1 MKTLVV
7 KENDAGQRIDKLLLK
22 TYSNLP
28 VSMMYKGIRT
38 KKIKLNGKRCSISDK
53 VNAGDIIT
61 LYLNDEF
68 LESGGADY
76 DFLSAPGKID
86 IVYEDEN
93 VILINKPAGLLVH
106 PDKSESR
113 DTLVS
118 RVKHY
123 LYEKG
128 EYDPDFENSFAPALV
143 NRLDRNT
150 GGIVIAAKNAVSLRI
165 LNQKLKDGE
174 IRKFY
179 LCIACGILNRKEDI
193 LEGYLDKDGDKNI
206 VSIRNY
212 AQDGSRGIMTKYR
225 VIGEKNGFSL
235 LDIELMTGRSHQI
248 RAHLASIGHPIL
260 GDRKYGFDGVNRK
273 TGFNNQALCSYRL
286 VFDFKNSGGEDN
298 ILDYLAG
305 REFRLGRVWFEDEF
319 YRGIKNNGEG
329 S

>member
-53 VNAGDIIT
+53 VNAGDVIT

-86 IVYEDEN
+86 VVYEDKN
-93 VILINKPAGLLVH
+93 IILINKPAGLLVH

-118 RVKHY
+118 RVKRY
-123 LYEKG
+123 LFEKG
-128 EYDPDFENSFAPALV
+128 EYDPKLENSFAPALV

-150 GGIVIAAKNAVSLRI
+150 SGIVIAAKNAASLRI
-165 LNQKLKDGE
+165 LNQKLKGGE

-179 LCIACGILNRKEDI
+179 LCIACGVLKRKEDT
-193 LEGYLDKDGDKNI
+193 LEGYLDKDGDKNL
-206 VSIRNY
+206 VSISSQ
-212 AQDGSRGIMTKYR
+212 AQGGSRGIKTKYR

-235 LDIELMTGRSHQI
+235 LEIELLTGRPHQI

-260 GDRKYGFDGVNRK
+260 GDRKYGLDGVNRK
-273 TGFNNQALCSYRL
+273 TGYDNQALCSYRL
-286 VFDFKNSGGEDN
+286 IFDFKNSGGEDSH
-298 ILDYLAG
+298 LDYLAG
-305 REFRLGRVWFEDEF
+305 REFRLGSVWFEDEF
-319 YRGIKNNGEG
+319 WKGIKNRG
-329 S
+329 